1 MASHRHYRV
10 NPLSPSHA
18 LRRLQYFIPDR
29 SYASS
34 TETYVKRFCQL
45 NGYVPSRYLI
55 QGKEITL

>member
-18 LRRLQYFIPDR
+18 LRRLHYFIPNR
-29 SYASS
+29 AYATS